1 MTADIAAMLPD
12 RGAGPRWLGARLS
25 IMMFLQYAVPG
36 IWVPVLG
43 RYLLAPQAEGGLGFS
58 NAELGLV
65 MGLAATIGAL
75 AAPLLVGQ
83 IADRWFSTERVMG
96 VMLIAAGIIIYMTA
110 SQTEFGPW
118 LILSIAYAIV
128 YTPTMM
134 LSNSLAFAHMT
145 DPDRQFPRVRVWGTL
160 GWVVVAWVFPMVWL
174 QTGLGFT
181 WKPPFLVGSEVV
193 GVTSRLVD
201 ALRAAGIIAVC
212 YGLYCLTLPNTPPKR
227 KAAAPWAFLKAF
239 GLFRKPSF
247 VVLMVTGLLFLPI
260 HQIYFM
266 QTGTF
271 LSRIGLRDADILPAM
286 SLGQIGEIFMMIV
299 LGMMLKRLGFRW
311 VLVIGGAA
319 YFLRYL
325 IFGTPG
331 LPVEVVVASQALHG
345 VCFAC
350 FLAASYIYVDHLA
363 EADIR
368 HSAQQVFGLVI
379 GGGGPIL
386 GGWLNGRLARWF
398 GVAGIEPGAPVGID
412 YMAFWYVLAAIG
424 LVATLGLALFFRSD
438 IKAKAPE
445 TPA

>member
-1 MTADIAAMLPD
+1 MTTDTAPTLPD
-12 RGAGPRWLGARLS
+12 RGGGPRLLGTRLS

-36 IWVPVLG
+36 VWVPVLG

-58 NAELGLV
+58 NYELGLV
-65 MGLAATIGAL
+65 MGLAGTVGAL

-96 VMLIAAGIIIYMTA
+96 IMLIAAGVIKYVTA
-110 SQTEFGPW
+110 YQTGFWPW
-118 LILSIAYAIV
+118 LGLSIGYAVV

-181 WKPPFLVGSEVV
+181 WKPPFLVGTEVM
-193 GVTSRLVD
+193 GVTARLAD
-201 ALRAAGIIAVC
+201 ALRAGGIVAIC
-212 YGLYCLTLPNTPPKR
+212 YGLYCFTLPSTPPKR
-227 KAAAPWAFLKAF
+227 EATAPLAFLKAF
-239 GLFRKPSF
+239 GLFRRPSF
-247 VVLMVTGLLFLPI
+247 AVLMVTGLFLLPI
-260 HQIYFM
+260 HQVYFM

-271 LSRIGLRDADILPAM
+271 LSSIGVRDSDILPAM

-299 LGMMLKRLGFRW
+299 LGMMLKRLGFKW
-311 VLVIGGAA
+311 VLFIGAMA
-319 YFLRYL
+319 YFLRYA

-331 LPVEVVVASQALHG
+331 LPVEVIVASQALHG

-350 FLAASYIYVDHLA
+350 YLAAAYIYVDHLA
-363 EADIR
+363 EPDIR

-386 GGWLNGRLARWF
+386 GGWLNGRLASWF
-398 GVAGIEPGAPVGID
+398 AVPAAEPGAPAGID
-412 YMAFWYVLAAIG
+412 YMRFWYVLAAIG
-424 LVATLGLALFFRSD
+424 LVATVVLAVLFRSE
-438 IKAKAPE
+438 IKDTKSAA
-445 TPA
+445 